1 MNLIKV
7 NAIPSAF
14 NRADNIID
22 SFFNNYHYD
31 ASNYWGPNYDVENS
45 ENEYKIFI
53 DVPGVEKSML
63 NIECYEKKLSITGD
77 RGLEQVNGKF
87 SKEFNIPDDVVE
99 KDISAKL
106 KNGVLELAL
115 PRKAKAK
122 AKKIAIK

>member
-31 ASNYWGPNYDVENS
+31 APNYWEPNYDVENS

-63 NIECYEKKLSITGD
+63 NIECYEKKLSITGN
-77 RGLEQVNGKF
+77 RGLEEVNGKF
-87 SKEFNIPDDVVE
+87 SREFNIPDDVVE